1 MILGIFNNKGGVGK
15 TTYLYHI
22 AYSLAR
28 RGIRVLLVD
37 ADPQCNLTAYCLPDN
52 AVERAW
58 RPDRG
63 NSIYLAIEPLH
74 ESLGDI
80 RNRGPS
86 QPNPEDYP
94 TLWLVPGDPALS
106 RFEDTLGDT
115 WNRARGGNPAD
126 LRKQSGIYRYVKW
139 AEEQVDAQVTFIDM
153 GPNLGPLNR
162 TTLTSCDDF
171 IVPISPD
178 LFSIRGTQN
187 LGDKLVGWRREWDII
202 RTAGQ
207 NEDIDLPMG
216 APRFLGYVRQQY
228 NTRNNADGMTRG
240 WQIFGG
246 RVEQAVQE
254 NIVDKLRPLQQII
267 NWDDGSYNLGA
278 IPNLHSLVPYSQ
290 AARKPIYDCT
300 AQDGLTGAHV
310 QRARDTEEL
319 FFQMTETII
328 RLVEEET
335 T

>member
-37 ADPQCNLTAYCLPDN
+37 ADPQCNLTAYCLPDS

-63 NSIYLAIEPLH
+63 NSIFLAIEPLH

-80 RNRGPS
+80 RNRGPL
-86 QPNPEDYP
+86 QPRPEDYP

-139 AEEQVDAQVTFIDM
+139 AEAQVDAQVTFIDM

-187 LGDKLVGWRREWDII
+187 LGEKLLGWRQEWDII

-207 NEDIDLPMG
+207 FEDIELPKG

-228 NTRNNADGMTRG
+228 NTRNNAEGMTRG

-246 RVEQAVQE
+246 RVEEAVQE
-254 NIVDKLRPLQQII
+254 NVVDKLRPLGQVID
-267 NWDDGSYNLGA
+267 WDDGSYNLGA

-290 AARKPIYDCT
+290 EARKPIFDCT
-300 AQDGLTGAHV
+300 AHDGLTGAHV
-310 QRARDTEEL
+310 QRARDTEQL
-319 FFQMTETII
+319 FTQMTDTII
-328 RLVEEET
+328 GLVEEEA
-335 T
+335 